1 MSLRRETRD
10 TASIVPSHVSKRTR
24 HGAPSVVAMVRLCVI
39 VSRPWWREKYPRMSQ
54 QQIRSA
60 VRDDAA
66 GRTHSYRKAR
76 DTGARSDVVAGTLA
90 RRLSL
95 AQDEVLGSAPRM
107 LIMVP
112 AGSYGVKVRLH
123 QKALPHNASPLR
135 PTSTYKRRSKALC
148 RVGRGRGD
156 PNLR

>member
-1 MSLRRETRD
+1 MMRRAALTHIAKRGTR
-10 TASIVPSHVSKRTR
+10 AH
-24 HGAPSVVAMVRLCVI
+24 VAMWL
-39 VSRPWWREKYPRMSQ
+39 P
-54 QQIRSA
+54 
-60 VRDDAA
+60 
-66 GRTHSYRKAR
+66 
-76 DTGARSDVVAGTLA
+76 ARSA

-95 AQDEVLGSAPRM
+95 AQDEVLGSDPSYVDHGPGRD
-107 LIMVP
+107 
-112 AGSYGVKVRLH
+112 SYGVKVRLH